1 MKKIIFWGIL
11 ILIMIIVFVG
21 GILFYRGSSQKLIR
35 PMMSGR
41 KAETIKT
48 ILDKTTDWKTYR
60 DSERKFLIKYP
71 PDWKKPDEFGMNIYL
86 YSKDENIQIRT
97 AGIFSPLN
105 GPEKFISRRINL
117 TKKLQRVSGLK
128 VKNVLFNNI
137 SGVQLSYHLKSKKNL
152 FKDIVFF
159 RKKGS
164 DKICE
169 VEVTVFGQEKQYLP
183 IVNQIFS
190 TFRFLK

>member
-1 MKKIIFWGIL
+1 MKKIIFLGIL
-11 ILIMIIVFVG
+11 ILIIIIVFVG
-21 GILFYRGSSQKLIR
+21 GIFFYRGSLQKLIR
-35 PMMSGR
+35 SRISER
-41 KAETIKT
+41 KVEMIKT
-48 ILDKTTDWKTYR
+48 IPDETANWKTYR

-97 AGIFSPLN
+97 AGVFSPLD

-137 SGVQLSYHLKSKKNL
+137 SGVRLSYYLRSKRNL
-152 FKDIVFF
+152 FEDIVFF

-183 IVNQIFS
+183 IINQIFS